1 MKLLVFF
8 IFPVIK
14 KQGFQL
20 RVRKGRGGGGGGCL
34 RIEGVISECGRGS
47 RLGKCRRAVLRAH
60 LRFRIRELVTT
71 DSTVVFLQCV
81 KPDRLRVLPGGW
93 PQEEESEGCG

>member
-20 RVRKGRGGGGGGCL
+20 RVRKGRGGLGGGVFEDRRCHFRVWDRKL
-34 RIEGVISECGRGS
+34 TREMQKGR
-47 RLGKCRRAVLRAH
+47 V
-60 LRFRIRELVTT
+60 
-71 DSTVVFLQCV
+71 
-81 KPDRLRVLPGGW
+81 
-93 PQEEESEGCG
+93 ESPPEI

>member
-20 RVRKGRGGGGGGCL
+20 WVRKGRGGG
-34 RIEGVISECGRGS
+34 
-47 RLGKCRRAVLRAH
+47 
-60 LRFRIRELVTT
+60 
-71 DSTVVFLQCV
+71 VVFEDRRCHFRV
-81 KPDRLRVLPGGW
+81 RERKPTREMQKGSV
-93 PQEEESEGCG
+93 ESPPEI